1 VPQGP
6 AVVDLTTLDGTN
18 GFKIIGVSISDATGT
33 SVSSA
38 GDFNGDG
45 IADLLI
51 GAPRLQING
60 ADSGSA
66 YVVYGRPGGFPDAL
80 HLAKLTAH
88 IGTRLD
94 GVPGASAGGAVANA
108 GDVNGDDVSDIVIG
122 GGANPSTIGTAYVVF
137 GKAGFP
143 VEFELSRV
151 NGKNGFQ
158 FSDSDSAGYSV
169 AGSGDVNHDGFADLL
184 ISNPFYSSDDG
195 IVYLISGRAKFHS
208 FATTRE
214 RLQGNGDLT
223 GIGVDDAGDVN
234 GDGFDDLIIGT
245 LSFGSVRR
253 AYVVFGNASGGFPR
267 GTLKH
272 LDGTNGFTMEA
283 GSAGPPFRSVASVDL
298 NRDGISDI
306 VTNYGVVFGRTSGF
320 PGTLLLKT
328 LDGTNGFNFAPEA
341 AYSVAGADDVNG
353 DGFPDIII
361 GAFDVY
367 GAYVVFGKAAGFPA
381 TLDLTTLDGTN
392 GFFLKGQSRRG
403 VGFSVGGVDINGDGA
418 SDMIVGAPGSAS
430 VPGRVFVVFGR
441 P

>member
-1 VPQGP
+1 MNTRCWAKIVRLALIVVSAGLFSRAAGAGTFP

-158 FSDSDSAGYSV
+158 FSDSDSAIFRGW
-169 AGSGDVNHDGFADLL
+169 FR
-184 ISNPFYSSDDG
+184 
-195 IVYLISGRAKFHS
+195 GR
-208 FATTRE
+208 
-214 RLQGNGDLT
+214 
-223 GIGVDDAGDVN
+223 
-234 GDGFDDLIIGT
+234 
-245 LSFGSVRR
+245 
-253 AYVVFGNASGGFPR
+253 
-267 GTLKH
+267 
-272 LDGTNGFTMEA
+272 
-283 GSAGPPFRSVASVDL
+283 
-298 NRDGISDI
+298 
-306 VTNYGVVFGRTSGF
+306 
-320 PGTLLLKT
+320 
-328 LDGTNGFNFAPEA
+328 
-341 AYSVAGADDVNG
+341 
-353 DGFPDIII
+353 
-361 GAFDVY
+361 
-367 GAYVVFGKAAGFPA
+367 
-381 TLDLTTLDGTN
+381 
-392 GFFLKGQSRRG
+392 QS
-403 VGFSVGGVDINGDGA
+403 
-418 SDMIVGAPGSAS
+418 
-430 VPGRVFVVFGR
+430 
-441 P
+441 